1 MEELKKRVANLLT
14 VKSIVTVVLTV
25 VFAYLACGG
34 QVSTDQFLTVFSVVI
49 AFYFG
54 THDLTYINRM
64 PNIVHLFGLRS
75 RIEIPTLLNIVKPI
89 K

>member
-1 MEELKKRVANLLT
+1 MK
-14 VKSIVTVVLTV
+14 
-25 VFAYLACGG
+25 Y
-34 QVSTDQFLTVFSVVI
+34 STKLSDTIHILIF
-49 AFYFG
+49 